1 MKSSDARS
9 PISRRATWLGT
20 ALVVVT
26 LLTAAT
32 GAGAEE
38 PRPGETV
45 AIAGTGWAYRYDVDR
60 HAGSL
65 RMFTTAAPQ
74 RQAIYSL
81 GDCAF
86 CASDE
91 DNCHRDGLFPL
102 RLVKAPAE
110 PVVVATC
117 HVGAHSQ
124 QAMILAPLRDPRA
137 ATLAITGRYSVVA
150 RPQRDGI
157 IIEYDIIEYDEHVA
171 GQTVRRFVP
180 WPGAEAAR
188 ASVRAPDWRRLP
200 PAPARDAAMRD
211 IVARLADIV
220 RQRDAEALRAL
231 LAPDV
236 LVSFGGDGGPADFM
250 QHWALDDAPRQ
261 SPVWGVLAA
270 LLRHNPAVERD
281 GVVRIVFPYYFS
293 GWPHD
298 GFGYRF
304 AYGSGIALRA
314 GPHDRAPVLRRIG
327 FEAVIEPGAADGW
340 DEFAEML
347 VSDDEAAHAAGQPQG
362 RWVAVITRHG
372 EFGYVDRT
380 LVPGITGYRLSLV
393 RTESGAWHIDMLVA
407 GD

>member
-1 MKSSDARS
+1 MNSSDPRS
-9 PISRRATWLGT
+9 PIPDRA
-20 ALVVVT
+20 ARLVMA
-26 LLTAAT
+26 LTAAT
-32 GAGAEE
+32 LLAAAAGAGAEE

-45 AIAGTGWAYRYDVDR
+45 AIAGTGWAYRYEIDR

-65 RMFTTAAPQ
+65 RLFTIAAPQ
-74 RQAIYSL
+74 RQAVYSL
-81 GDCAF
+81 GVCAF
-86 CASDE
+86 CAGNE

-102 RLVKAPAE
+102 RLVEAPAE
-110 PVVVATC
+110 PVVVAVC

-124 QAMILAPLRDPRA
+124 QAKILAPLRDPRA
-137 ATLAITGRYSVVA
+137 ATLAVTGQYAVVA

-157 IIEYDIIEYDEHVA
+157 VIERDELAA
-171 GQTVRRFVP
+171 GQNVLHRSVP
-180 WPGAEAAR
+180 WPGPEAGR
-188 ASVRAPDWRRLP
+188 TGMRAPDWRKPP
-200 PAPARDAAMRD
+200 PAAARDAPIRD
-211 IVARLADIV
+211 IVTGLADIV
-220 RQRDAEALRAL
+220 RRRDANALRAL

-236 LVSFGGDGGPADFM
+236 LVSFGGDGGPADFI
-250 QHWALDDAPRQ
+250 QHWALDDAPQQ
-261 SPVWGVLAA
+261 SPVWDVLSA

-281 GVVRIVFPYYFS
+281 GELRLVFPYYFS

-298 GFGYRF
+298 GYGYRF

-327 FEAVIEPGAADGW
+327 FEAVIEPRAAEGW

-347 VSDDEAAHAAGQPQG
+347 ASDDDAAHAAGQPQG

-372 EFGYVDRT
+372 EFGYVDGT